1 MRIDFYHLQKSTL
14 EQALPML
21 LSKVYDA
28 GMKALV
34 LASSEERVEDIN
46 SFLWTYNDAAW
57 LPHGSK
63 KDGNAEYQHIWI
75 TDDASQNPN
84 NAEVLVLVDGATI
97 NLSDNDN
104 LKTCS
109 RCLNIFDGRDEESV
123 SEARKYWKEAKGKDF
138 ELHYWQQTD
147 RGSWQE
153 KA

>member
-1 MRIDFYHLQKSTL
+1 
-14 EQALPML
+14 ML

-28 GMKALV
+28 GMNALV

-63 KDGNAEYQHIWI
+63 KDGNAEYQRIWI
-75 TDDASQNPN
+75 SDDASQNPN
-84 NAEVLVLVDGATI
+84 NAEVLVLVDGATVD
-97 NLSDNDN
+97 LSNDDN
-104 LKTCS
+104 LKAYS

-123 SEARKYWKEAKGKDF
+123 LASRKYWKEAKGKDF

-147 RGSWQE
+147 AGGWQE

>member
-1 MRIDFYHLQKSTL
+1 MRIDFYHLQKSSL

-21 LSKVYDA
+21 LSKVYNA

-34 LASSEERVEDIN
+34 LASSGERVEDIN
-46 SFLWTYNDAAW
+46 SFLWTYNDVAW

-63 KDGNAEYQHIWI
+63 KDGNAEHQHIWI

-84 NAEVLVLVDGATI
+84 NAEVVVLVDGATI
-97 NLSDNDN
+97 DLSDDDA
-104 LKTCS
+104 LKGYS

-123 SEARKYWKEAKGKDF
+123 LEARKYWKEAKGKDF

-147 RGSWQE
+147 TGGWQE